1 MICTN
6 THTHTHTHTHTGIS
20 PTAIAEDIVTP
31 TSRGITPKSSHST
44 ASASLH
50 FDVGSELSSLDA
62 AEGSSDFG
70 SGKFGN
76 LRLYSPPMSM
86 DLDQDEVEIEITRAS
101 EVASGGGK
109 GKVKPQEPEGFV
121 GLSSRPGSVQIAS
134 HSDLRLDQ
142 GHGADKSSSSLSSP
156 SSPSPAA
163 SSPAGTDGL
172 DNAGSRLSKF
182 GNLQLSDAADLLK
195 EGNAEAGETSGTI
208 GSVAADVGRG
218 SLTSNDLAILSK
230 FGNIHMATDLLS
242 HPDSPPSSP
251 QRQPRAE
258 ALLEGEDEATSERA
272 AWSSKFPNL
281 HAASDLC
288 LSPPPLASRPEVS
301 MSPPP
306 PTSSPG
312 GQVREET
319 SAGLPSKRSTLSRVK
334 LDSELTPPS
343 RSEMMPSSSDHDS
356 STMQVVPAQLTKS

>member
-1 MICTN
+1 M
-6 THTHTHTHTHTGIS
+6 
-20 PTAIAEDIVTP
+20 
-31 TSRGITPKSSHST
+31 
-44 ASASLH
+44 
-50 FDVGSELSSLDA
+50 
-62 AEGSSDFG
+62 
-70 SGKFGN
+70 
-76 LRLYSPPMSM
+76 
-86 DLDQDEVEIEITRAS
+86 
-101 EVASGGGK
+101 
-109 GKVKPQEPEGFV
+109 

-142 GHGADKSSSSLSSP
+142 GRGADKSSSSLSSP

-195 EGNAEAGETSGTI
+195 EGNAEAGETSGAN

-301 MSPPP
+301 MSS

-312 GQVREET
+312 GQVRVET
-319 SAGLPSKRSTLSRVK
+319 SAGLPSKRSTLIRVK
-334 LDSELTPPS
+334 LDSELTPSS

>member
-1 MICTN
+1 M
-6 THTHTHTHTHTGIS
+6 
-20 PTAIAEDIVTP
+20 TP
-31 TSRGITPKSSHST
+31 TSRGLTPQSSHSS
-44 ASASLH
+44 ASAALH

-76 LRLYSPPMSM
+76 LRLYSPPMSI

-109 GKVKPQEPEGFV
+109 GKVQPQEPEGFV

-134 HSDLRLDQ
+134 HSDLRLDE

-156 SSPSPAA
+156 SSPSPASL
-163 SSPAGTDGL
+163 SSSAGTAYGL
-172 DNAGSRLSKF
+172 DKAGSRLSKF
-182 GNLQLSDAADLLK
+182 GNVQLSGAADLLI
-195 EGNAEAGETSGTI
+195 EGNAEAGETSGTL

-288 LSPPPLASRPEVS
+288 LSPPPLASRQEVS